1 MPKQRFIAMAGDSK
15 LLTLVL
21 RWEYN
26 RVRND
31 DEDESNVSKL
41 IELMFKMELHCFQGH
56 FRKQT
61 GSEDVEICEP

>member
-15 LLTLVL
+15 LHTLVS

-41 IELMFKMELHCFQGH
+41 IELMFKMELHCFQGY